1 MVNLTI
7 APLQPA
13 DRGEWERLARGYKD
27 FYEDPVP
34 DAVYAEVWSRLM
46 DEGPVRGL
54 GCRSDGALVGI
65 AHFLFHAHSW
75 KGEVCYLQDLF
86 TLPEARGRGV
96 ARALIE
102 AAADVARVRGC
113 AAFYWL
119 TKQDNAVACALY
131 DKIARNKGFI
141 RYDYPL

>member
-1 MVNLTI
+1 MAGLSI
-7 APLQPA
+7 HDLLPS
-13 DRGEWERLARGYKD
+13 DRAEWERLARGYKD
-27 FYEDPVP
+27 FYEDPVS
-34 DAVYAEVWSRLM
+34 DSVYEDVWSRLIA
-46 DEGPVRGL
+46 DGPVRGL
-54 GCRSDGALVGI
+54 GCRRDGALIGI

-86 TLPEARGRGV
+86 TVPEARGQGA
-96 ARALIE
+96 ARALID
-102 AAADVARVRGC
+102 AVAEQARARGC

-119 TKQDNAVACALY
+119 TKADNDAARGLY